1 MFLLLGRQFASV
13 MGKAGEDTCL
23 DALRQQNQSLLA
35 QLRQRQSK
43 FKSLLNATTLE
54 RSSHFAENEPSKST
68 RVAREKLA
76 HCSKAMDLSYR
87 VKHVDL
93 SGMSGLDGDRTPVKL
108 TVVADGT
115 ATQSPSGKTLTST
128 PKRSPLPSGRLPSTP
143 DRQSSSPYRPATT
156 TPDRQTVTP
165 DRPTRPQTET
175 PRSILKH
182 RKIIDDNVHVESRY
196 KHTPTAQRT
205 PQPKHNGLNYSYSN
219 VDESFTGAAF
229 RESVDSRV
237 TLPAYSR
244 ATDGS
249 YLEEYPSPHHSDK
262 ESFLDDVEK
271 MQRERLLF
279 DPNNSRQNGSACET
293 PLRTKTVEFE
303 SPYISSGD
311 EVINCYI
318 CSTLYTVNA

>member
-1 MFLLLGRQFASV
+1 
-13 MGKAGEDTCL
+13 MGMAAEQTRL

-35 QLRQRQSK
+35 QLKLRQSK

-54 RSSHFAENEPSKST
+54 RSFHFTENEPSKST
-68 RVAREKLA
+68 REAREKLA

-93 SGMSGLDGDRTPVKL
+93 SGMSGLGGDRAPVKL

-115 ATQSPSGKTLTST
+115 ANRSPSGKTLTST

-143 DRQSSSPYRPATT
+143 DRQSSSPYRPAT

-182 RKIIDDNVHVESRY
+182 RKIIDDNVHVESKY

-205 PQPKHNGLNYSYSN
+205 PQPRHNGLNYSYSN

-249 YLEEYPSPHHSDK
+249 YLEEYPSPPHHSDK

-279 DPNNSRQNGSACET
+279 DPNNSRQNGSTCET
-293 PLRTKTVEFE
+293 PQRTKTVEFE
-303 SPYISSGD
+303 SPYVSSGD
-311 EVINCYI
+311 EVIKTAMFIY
-318 CSTLYTVNA
+318 L